1 MHLVQL
7 SAAHL
12 GQLGGQSAITDAVQ
26 PASGTA
32 SLAWLLVALP
42 LLGAAILLV
51 GGRRTNRFGPA
62 LATGLSWATFVVGAL
77 IFVAMLGRS
86 GGQRAES
93 LHLFSWV
100 PAGSFKVD
108 AGMLV
113 DPLSMAFVML
123 VTFVGSLILVYSLGY
138 MEHDPDKRR
147 FFAYLNFFVAS
158 MLLLVLADS
167 YLLLYVGW
175 EGVGLASYLLIGF
188 WNHSSANAAAAN
200 KAFVANRI
208 GDFGVSIAIMLMFVT
223 FGTVTFAGVNAG
235 VAGANK
241 GSLTAIGLMLLLG
254 ACGKSAQ
261 FPLQSWLGD
270 AMAGPT
276 PVSALIH
283 AATMVTAGVYLIV
296 RSHAIFNASP
306 TAQTFVVIVGA
317 ITLVFG
323 AIVGSAKDDIKKALA
338 ASTMSQIGYM
348 MLAAGLGPVGYV
360 FAIFHL
366 LNHGFF
372 KAGMFLGAGSVM
384 HGMDDQVNMRGFGR
398 LSGAMKITWVT
409 FGIGWLAILGVPPFA
424 GFWSKDKIIEAAFIG
439 EGWRPWVF
447 GLAALIGAGVTS
459 FYMSR
464 LFFMTFQGKSR
475 WPKDAHPHESP
486 RTMTVPMVILAV
498 GSAFLGLILGPTG
511 AIQSWLEPVVGVG
524 PEGESPVIAVPVLTA
539 LTLLVVA
546 VGLGLAWMR
555 YWRDE
560 VPVVAPVGSLLT
572 RAARRDLYQDD
583 VNEAVLMRPG
593 LHLTRALVFFD
604 NKGVDGAVGSLAAL
618 VGGSS
623 GRLRR
628 IQNGFVRSY
637 ALTMLAGVVVLLG
650 AVWVVQ

>member
-12 GQLGGQSAITDAVQ
+12 GQLGGQLANAGAIA

-42 LLGAAILLV
+42 LLGTAVLLF
-51 GGRRTNRFGPA
+51 GGRRTDRVGPA
-62 LATGLSWATFVVGAL
+62 LATGLSWACFGIGAV
-77 IFVAMLGRS
+77 IFFAMLGRS
-86 GGQRAES
+86 GDQRAQS
-93 LHLFSWV
+93 LHLFSWI
-100 PAGSFKVD
+100 PAGSFRVD

-113 DPLSMAFVML
+113 DPLSMAFVLL

-147 FFAYLNFFVAS
+147 FFAYLNLFVAA

-188 WNHSSANAAAAN
+188 WNHNPAFASAAN
-200 KAFVANRI
+200 KAFVANRV
-208 GDFGVSIAIMLMFVT
+208 GDFGVSVAIMLMFVT
-223 FGTVTFAGVNAG
+223 FGTVSFSGVNAAVG
-235 VAGANK
+235 GANK
-241 GSLTAIGLMLLLG
+241 GALTAIGLMLLLG

-296 RSHAIFNASP
+296 RSHAIFDASP
-306 TAQTFVVIVGA
+306 TAQTCVVIVGA

-323 AIVGSAKDDIKKALA
+323 AIVGCAKDDIKKALA

-348 MLAAGLGPVGYV
+348 MLAAGLGPVGYA

-366 LNHGFF
+366 LTHGFF

-384 HGMDDQVNMRGFGR
+384 HGMDDQVDMRRFGH
-398 LSGAMKITWVT
+398 LSGAMKATWIT
-409 FGIGWLAILGVPPFA
+409 FGLGWLAILGVPPFS

-447 GLAALIGAGVTS
+447 GLAALIGAGVTA

-464 LFFMTFQGKSR
+464 LFFMTFHGKRR
-475 WPKDAHPHESP
+475 WPKDTHPHESP
-486 RTMTVPMVILAV
+486 KVMTIPMMILAV
-498 GSAFLGLILGPTG
+498 GSASLGLILGPTG
-511 AIQSWLEPVVGVG
+511 AIQSWLEPVVGGHV
-524 PEGESPVIAVPVLTA
+524 EGQDPVIAVPVLMT

-546 VGLGLAWMR
+546 TGLVLAWMR

-572 RAARRDLYQDD
+572 RAARKDLYQDD
-583 VNEAVLMRPG
+583 VNEGVLMRPG

-604 NKGVDGAVGSLAAL
+604 TKGVDGAVGSLAAL

-623 GRLRR
+623 ARLRR

-637 ALTMLAGVVVLLG
+637 ALTMLAGVVVILG

>member
-12 GQLGGQSAITDAVQ
+12 GRLASADAVH
-26 PASGTA
+26 PASGVT

-42 LLGAAILLV
+42 LLGAAILLF
-51 GGRRTNRFGPA
+51 GGRRTDRFGPA
-62 LATGLSWATFVVGAL
+62 LATGLSWATFCLGAV
-77 IFVAMLGRS
+77 IFLAMLGRPAVE
-86 GGQRAES
+86 RAES
-93 LHLFSWV
+93 LSLYTWV
-100 PAGSFKVD
+100 STGRFQVD
-108 AGMLV
+108 VGMLV
-113 DPLSMAFVML
+113 DPLSMAFVLL

-138 MEHDPDKRR
+138 MADDPEKRR
-147 FFAYLNFFVAS
+147 FFAFLNLFVAA

-188 WNHSSANAAAAN
+188 WNHNPAFASAAN
-200 KAFVANRI
+200 KAFVANRV
-208 GDFGVSIAIMLMFVT
+208 GDFGLTVGIMLMFVT
-223 FGTVTFAGVNAG
+223 FGTVSFSGVNAG

-241 GSLTAIGLMLLLG
+241 AALTAIGLLLLLG

-283 AATMVTAGVYLIV
+283 AATMVTAGVYLVV
-296 RSHAIFNASP
+296 RSHVIFDASP

-323 AIVGSAKDDIKKALA
+323 AIVGCAKDDIKKALA

-348 MLAAGLGPVGYV
+348 MLAAGLGPVGYA

-384 HGMDDQVNMRGFGR
+384 HGMDNQVDMRRFGH

-409 FGIGWLAILGVPPFA
+409 FAVGWLAILGVPPFA

-439 EGWRPWVF
+439 DGWRPWVF
-447 GLAALIGAGVTS
+447 GSAALIGAGVTA

-464 LFFMTFQGKSR
+464 LFFMTFQGKKR
-475 WPKDAHPHESP
+475 WPKEAHPHESP
-486 RTMTVPMVILAV
+486 RVMTVPMVILAA

-511 AIQSWLEPVVGVG
+511 AIQSWLEPVVGTHT
-524 PEGESPVIAVPVLTA
+524 EGENPVIAVPVLMT

-546 VGLGLAWMR
+546 AGLGLAWMR
-555 YWRDE
+555 YWRED
-560 VPVVAPVGSLLT
+560 VPVVAPVGSPLT
-572 RAARRDLYQDD
+572 RAARQDLYQDA

-593 LHLTRALVFFD
+593 LHLTRSLVFFD
-604 NKGVDGAVGSLAAL
+604 NKVVDGAVGSLAAFI
-618 VGGSS
+618 GGSS
-623 GRLRR
+623 SRLRR
-628 IQNGFVRSY
+628 VQNGFVRSY
-637 ALTMLAGVVVLLG
+637 ALTMLLGVVVILG

>member
-12 GQLGGQSAITDAVQ
+12 GQLASADAVH
-26 PASGTA
+26 PASGVR

-42 LLGAAILLV
+42 LLGAAILLF
-51 GGRRTNRFGPA
+51 GGRRTDRFGPA
-62 LATGLSWATFVVGAL
+62 LATGLSWATFCLGAV
-77 IFVAMLGRS
+77 IFLAMLGRPAVE
-86 GGQRAES
+86 RAES
-93 LHLFSWV
+93 LSLYTWV
-100 PAGSFKVD
+100 STGRFQVD
-108 AGMLV
+108 VGMLV
-113 DPLSMAFVML
+113 DPLSMAFVLL

-138 MEHDPDKRR
+138 MADDPEKRR
-147 FFAYLNFFVAS
+147 FFAFLNLFVAA

-188 WNHSSANAAAAN
+188 WNHNPAFASAAN
-200 KAFVANRI
+200 KAFVANRV
-208 GDFGVSIAIMLMFVT
+208 GDFGLTVGIMLMFVT
-223 FGTVTFAGVNAG
+223 FGTVSFSGVNAG

-241 GSLTAIGLMLLLG
+241 AALTAIGLLLLLG

-283 AATMVTAGVYLIV
+283 AATMVTAGVYLVV
-296 RSHAIFNASP
+296 RSHVIFDASP

-323 AIVGSAKDDIKKALA
+323 AIVGCAKDDIKKALA

-348 MLAAGLGPVGYV
+348 MLAAGLGPVGYA

-384 HGMDDQVNMRGFGR
+384 HGMDNQVDMRRFGH

-409 FGIGWLAILGVPPFA
+409 FGIGWLAILGVPPFS
-424 GFWSKDKIIEAAFIG
+424 GFYSKDKIIEAAFIG
-439 EGWRPWVF
+439 DGWRPWVF
-447 GLAALIGAGVTS
+447 GSAALIGAGVTA

-464 LFFMTFQGKSR
+464 LFFMTFQGKKR
-475 WPKDAHPHESP
+475 WPKEAHPHESP
-486 RTMTVPMVILAV
+486 RVMTVPMVILAA

-511 AIQSWLEPVVGVG
+511 AIQSWLEPVVGTHT
-524 PEGESPVIAVPVLTA
+524 EGENPVIAVPVLMT

-546 VGLGLAWMR
+546 AGLGLAWMR
-555 YWRDE
+555 YWRED
-560 VPVVAPVGSLLT
+560 VPVVAPVGSPLT
-572 RAARRDLYQDD
+572 RAARQDLYQDA

-593 LHLTRALVFFD
+593 LHLTRSLVFFD
-604 NKGVDGAVGSLAAL
+604 NKVVDGAVGSLAAFI
-618 VGGSS
+618 GGSS
-623 GRLRR
+623 SRLRR
-628 IQNGFVRSY
+628 VQNGFVRSY
-637 ALTMLAGVVVLLG
+637 ALTMLLGVVVILG